1 MKSFTQ
7 KSFIMLVCFVLTVF
21 LLPKISFAKGIIEN
35 QDPIFRDYITIG
47 GVVLLALIVFG
58 FIVSNNILRIRALN
72 LENESMQRRISNYEV
87 ANKVFGSIFFEC
99 SHETNELT
107 FDENY
112 EAILGKM
119 PHYKKLS
126 EFGQTN
132 PNIFPDDL
140 MNIARFAQNL
150 LKGAKYSSAE
160 YRFIMPN
167 GSLVWHKIE
176 AQTFFE
182 LNGKPVSIVGRIIN
196 INNQKLE
203 MLRLQQIASSD
214 SLTGLLSNRPAKAA
228 ISEFLQYEG
237 KQGTHALYL
246 LDLDNFHDVNYAVG
260 HIAGDSILSLIAER
274 LKAQFSDNDIV
285 ARLGGDEFIV
295 LQKNVGEKSKI
306 KAKADKVLEVLT

>member
-1 MKSFTQ
+1 MRMKSFTQ

-35 QDPIFRDYITIG
+35 QDTIFRDYITIG

-132 PNIFPDDL
+132 PRVLHCHVHAVVGQRYCSQYDKRL
-140 MNIARFAQNL
+140 SEALQNCCQQ
-150 LKGAKYSSAE
+150 
-160 YRFIMPN
+160 
-167 GSLVWHKIE
+167 H
-176 AQTFFE
+176 
-182 LNGKPVSIVGRIIN
+182 VG
-196 INNQKLE
+196 
-203 MLRLQQIASSD
+203 
-214 SLTGLLSNRPAKAA
+214 
-228 ISEFLQYEG
+228 
-237 KQGTHALYL
+237 
-246 LDLDNFHDVNYAVG
+246 
-260 HIAGDSILSLIAER
+260 
-274 LKAQFSDNDIV
+274 
-285 ARLGGDEFIV
+285 
-295 LQKNVGEKSKI
+295 
-306 KAKADKVLEVLT
+306 